1 MIPCQ
6 FKKDKA
12 CLTYR
17 YRPPLKIVSS
27 IKARVTFSPF
37 MHVRIDRYKIVLI
50 TLFISCIVCRLTF
63 EFPITY
69 KLLEIREQGI
79 NYLTC
84 L

>member
-6 FKKDKA
+6 FKKGKG

-27 IKARVTFSPF
+27 IKARVTFSSF
-37 MHVRIDRYKIVLI
+37 VHVRIDRYKIVLN
-50 TLFISCIVCRLTF
+50 TLNISCVVFRLTF
-63 EFPITY
+63 EFSITY

-79 NYLTC
+79 NYLMC